1 MVTPEQ
7 GADAQRIYVNGFR
20 PISDA
25 GSLYGSLIY
34 RDTQFSTTTTTSEA
48 AVSTRTGRCD
58 MRRDTRYAR
67 VKVRIPS
74 ATTWTFCAG
83 VEPDVTATGLQ

>member
-34 RDTQFSTTTTTSEA
+34 RDTQFATTTTTSEA
-48 AVSTRTGRCD
+48 SVSTRTGRCD